1 MDIISSLGSYINII
15 NTNQKINQSSQLVPK
30 LDGKTSELELK
41 RAQTHKLSSTR
52 LRQPHETTAPNR
64 SRQWPLPYLLAVAP
78 PPPEERSGATAG
90 WCGADCS
97 RSCALE
103 LDCWV
108 ANGKTASIAELQ
120 RIIRVLLQAGPRGLL
135 LFETSSFPPP
145 PFWNWSCCS
154 LCAALLGKIAF
165 SCLLGSIWLVWLEIG
180 FYVVHCF
187 VLSYEVYGREF
198 LAKDGVFMFI
208 VVCSIDWGSEYCFCI
223 SLYMNE

>member
-145 PFWNWSCCS
+145 PLF
-154 LCAALLGKIAF
+154 
-165 SCLLGSIWLVWLEIG
+165 EIG
-180 FYVVHCF
+180 HVAHF
-187 VLSYEVYGREF
+187 VLLCWERLRFHVYLVVSDWCGSR
-198 LAKDGVFMFI
+198 LVFMLCI
-208 VVCSIDWGSEYCFCI
+208 VLC
-223 SLYMNE
+223 